1 VSVAAPP
8 ATEAAVP
15 LRRDPEG
22 TRRRI
27 LQAALAE
34 FAGRGFSGARIQS
47 IARRAG
53 VNARMLYHYFG
64 EKEDLYRAIRR
75 WRFAEHPVRP
85 EADLQPLAA
94 QMAGWFANAA
104 ANPDWV
110 RLNEW
115 ESLEAGERPVVE
127 EEERRRRWEV
137 AVQRLRAQQAAGQ
150 LALDLDAD
158 LLMLVMVALTTF
170 PTAFPPMVRM
180 ITGLSPGDRR
190 FQRRYR
196 AFLQR
201 LTERLT
207 P

>member
-1 VSVAAPP
+1 MPIAASVVEPAP
-8 ATEAAVP
+8 AI
-15 LRRDPEG
+15 RRDPEG
-22 TRRRI
+22 TRQRI
-27 LQAALAE
+27 LNAALTE
-34 FAGRGFSGARIQS
+34 FAGRGFAGARIQS

-75 WRFAEHPVRP
+75 RRFAEHPVQP

-94 QMAGWFANAA
+94 QMAGWFANVA

-127 EEERRRRWEV
+127 EEERRRRWAV
-137 AVQRLRAQQAAGQ
+137 AVQRLRAQQAAG
-150 LALDLDAD
+150 LLVDDLDAD

-170 PTAFPPMVRM
+170 PVAFPPMVRM

-196 AFLQR
+196 AFLQT
-201 LTERLT
+201 LSDRLT